1 MEVDNLDYFKLL
13 FDKAFLGFDLL
24 GLFSTILS
32 LFFERSISNFLFL
45 IFFSLICI
53 KKFYD
58 FKILKYKKKL
68 N

>member
-13 FDKAFLGFDLL
+13 FDKAFLGFALL

-58 FKILKYKKKL
+58 FKILKDKKS
-68 N
+68 